1 MISKLKKKLRPSGQ
15 PYIIHDTKKDIH
27 TITKQVNEVIDKMN
41 EIIGTIYDWRGVS
54 YERNKIRVLYA
65 KL

>member
-15 PYIIHDTKKDIH
+15 AYIIHDTKKDIH

-41 EIIGTIYDWRGVS
+41 EIIQVINMIEEKEKT
-54 YERNKIRVLYA
+54 YEGNNK
-65 KL
+65 K